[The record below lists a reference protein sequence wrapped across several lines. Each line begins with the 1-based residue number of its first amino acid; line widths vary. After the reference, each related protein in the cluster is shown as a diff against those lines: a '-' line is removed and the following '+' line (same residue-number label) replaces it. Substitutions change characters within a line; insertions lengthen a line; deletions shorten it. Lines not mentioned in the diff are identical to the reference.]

1 MNKMRK
7 VMNFNNLNIDKD
19 TLNDLMKTA
28 QEMQKKMQGIQQ
40 DLSNTEVTGEA
51 GGGFV
56 KIIMNGRFVAKRI
69 FLDPSLLKENKQVIE
84 DLIIAGI
91 NDATRKVEKLSQDKL
106 LSMSKQA
113 IPSDVSGS
121 KGTGTA
127 EK

>member
-1 MNKMRK
+1 
-7 VMNFNNLNIDKD
+7 MNFNNLNIDKD